1 MDPPDTDPVSVAL
14 RLADEVLFPTA
25 LATDAAP
32 TLPRERLDLL
42 AQAGFYGLSGPPW
55 AGGWDADLATTCAVI
70 EALAS
75 GCLTTTFVWAQHIS
89 TVFVAGACDSPPIR
103 KWVKP
108 LCRGEIRAGLAL
120 AGALPGP
127 APLRASRTLGGWLLT
142 GASPWVSGWGLV
154 DVLHTA
160 ALTDD
165 GTVVWSLVEACDGPE
180 LVVERAALVALNATA
195 TVTVDFLGTF
205 VPDEQVTMIV
215 PPGDPSAPEPSTL
228 RKHAALA
235 LGVARRC
242 STLLGP
248 SPLDD
253 ELSACRRRLDAA
265 DARRMPGAR
274 AASSHLALRSAA
286 ALMSAVGSKSLRCDQ
301 HPQRLAREA
310 LFVSVFAGRPPVKE
324 ATLELLGA
332 AEPHGH

>member
-1 MDPPDTDPVSVAL
+1 MNPADPSPVDAAA

-25 LATDAAP
+25 LETDAAP
-32 TLPRERLDLL
+32 TLPRERLDVL
-42 AQAGFYGLSGPPW
+42 AQAGFYGLSGPTW
-55 AGGWDADLATTCAVI
+55 AGGGDADLSTICAVT

-75 GCLTTTFVWAQHIS
+75 GCLSTTFVWTQHLS
-89 TVFVAGACDSPPIR
+89 TVFVAGACGSPPIR

-127 APLRASRTLGGWLLT
+127 APLRASRTGGGWMLT

-165 GTVVWSLVEACDGPE
+165 GSVVWSLVEACEGPG
-180 LVVERAALVALNATA
+180 LAVERAPLVALNATA
-195 TVTVDFLGTF
+195 TVTVDFTGTF

-215 PPGDPSAPEPSTL
+215 GPGDPSAPEPSTL

-242 STLLGP
+242 GTLLGP
-248 SPLDD
+248 SPLDA
-253 ELSACRRRLDAA
+253 ELSACRERLDAA
-265 DARRMPGAR
+265 DALRMPAAR

-286 ALMSAVGSKSLRCDQ
+286 ALMSAVGSRSLRCDH

-332 AEPHGH
+332 SRPRGG